1 MILPGVDQHVVQPT
15 AQRFG
20 IVIPFFQRQPG
31 LLRLAV
37 ESILAQSVL
46 TTQHCTIQIAIVDD
60 SSPIPASQDLAGL
73 TMPPGVDLILHR
85 QANGGAGAARNA
97 AIALLDGACGVVAF
111 LDSDDVWSPDH
122 LARALQALAVGAEF
136 YFCDAVRGEAGGN
149 NDASLNAEA
158 PAWFRSALVPIQGE
172 PDLYLYSGP
181 TDMAIVSGLVPTT
194 STIVHRRQHYQTAH
208 FPSRYFRFGED
219 QYYCLQFLGAQSR
232 VAYSA
237 AVEVHCGHGVNIF
250 AGNATGSE
258 GQRLCF
264 IDEIAFRKD
273 ALASISLSPDATRH
287 VKRKLTEAKRNVL
300 KQGLWLARAD
310 RGHWLKRTL
319 AAQPTL
325 IYSLPAALAAVLADR
340 LRAPVRQEN

>member
-1 MILPGVDQHVVQPT
+1 MPSGVELV
-15 AQRFG
+15 
-20 IVIPFFQRQPG
+20 
-31 LLRLAV
+31 
-37 ESILAQSVL
+37 
-46 TTQHCTIQIAIVDD
+46 
-60 SSPIPASQDLAGL
+60 
-73 TMPPGVDLILHR
+73 LHR
-85 QANGGAGAARNA
+85 QVNGGAGAARNA
-97 AIALLDGACGVVAF
+97 AIALLDAACGVVAF

-122 LARALQALAVGAEF
+122 LARALHALAAGAEF
-136 YFCDAVRGEAGGN
+136 YFCDAARDKTGGEAGDN
-149 NDASLNAEA
+149 DDASLNAEA
-158 PAWFRSALVPIQGE
+158 PAWFRSALVPIEGE

-219 QYYCLQFLGAQSR
+219 QYYCLQFLGTQSR

-237 AVEVHCGHGVNIF
+237 AVEVRCGRGVNIF

-264 IDEIAFRKD
+264 IDEIEFRKD

-287 VKRKLTEAKRNVL
+287 VKRKLAEAKRNVL
-300 KQGLWLARAD
+300 KQGLWLATTDKGR
-310 RGHWLKRTL
+310 WLKRTL

-325 IYSLPAALAAVLADR
+325 IYSLPSALAAVLADR
-340 LRAPVRQEN
+340 LRAPARQGS